1 MVNVALESRWL
12 MACSVYSQ
20 TETWDAA
27 GNLYPTKEVSCL
39 IKNSEDHWLNDWLN
53 YYPCLALCL
62 EEGNR
67 GCAAEV
73 AAHPTRASRGAVAV
87 AKFAGVDL
95 YRVLNKI

>member
-1 MVNVALESRWL
+1 
-12 MACSVYSQ
+12 
-20 TETWDAA
+20 
-27 GNLYPTKEVSCL
+27 
-39 IKNSEDHWLNDWLN
+39 
-53 YYPCLALCL
+53 L

-73 AAHPTRASRGAVAV
+73 AAHTTRASRGAVAV